1 MEKAGLSK
9 RDEEIKVLAREHF
22 VIHLLTYSFILLV
35 IIFLPY
41 FLGKANL
48 ADNNYFL
55 GKANLADN
63 NNTFN
68 NIFQINSNSPI
79 QIWFSGLIG
88 IIIIVISIVLIFYIG
103 YGIIL
108 LYCYIWDMSFERA
121 LKDYNKKHKG
131 KKQEKKE

>member
-35 IIFLPY
+35 IIFLP
-41 FLGKANL
+41 
-48 ADNNYFL
+48 YFL